1 MGQVKTRRQIQY
13 RLSEDLENALEVMA
27 AKRGLSA
34 NEYAKK
40 VMVAELNGSGTSGFK
55 ADTSIKHTLTTT
67 YILVNSIIFQIMA
80 SNPSLTEDQ
89 AKEIAHTNIFS
100 KANEHTKK
108 ILTLLGI
115 EE

>member
-1 MGQVKTRRQIQY
+1 MGQVKTRRQLQY

-34 NEYAKK
+34 N
-40 VMVAELNGSGTSGFK
+40 ELNGSGTSGFK

-80 SNPSLTEDQ
+80 SNPSLTEEQ